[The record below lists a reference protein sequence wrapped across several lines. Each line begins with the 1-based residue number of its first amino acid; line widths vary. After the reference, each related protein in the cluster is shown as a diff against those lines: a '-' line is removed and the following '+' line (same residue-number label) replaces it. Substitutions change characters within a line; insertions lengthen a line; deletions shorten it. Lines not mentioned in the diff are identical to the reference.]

1 MSAAIGSRGAVPRC
15 AVTLLALCVLTSP
28 FLEATEP
35 LRLFRFGRTHPSP
48 YDQRQ
53 QIIADLPLDR
63 LTGEAKQRILSI
75 ASSPTLYR
83 RLPTQAITCEPEMF
97 LFLVRKPEVMVGVW
111 ELMGITKVQA

>member
-1 MSAAIGSRGAVPRC
+1 MSAAIGSLGAVPRC
-15 AVTLLALCVLTSP
+15 AVALVALCILTP

-35 LRLFRFGRTHPSP
+35 LRLFRFGRTQPSP

-75 ASSPTLYR
+75 A
-83 RLPTQAITCEPEMF
+83 
-97 LFLVRKPEVMVGVW
+97 
-111 ELMGITKVQA
+111 